1 MLAQNETRYGLRG
14 DVILNGLTLALI
26 ALLRDPIERHVLY
39 TPLAAPV
46 MIALYLAAVIGPWWV
61 LGMRGKKDA

>member
-1 MLAQNETRYGLRG
+1 MRRFALAGA
-14 DVILNGLTLALI
+14 ITLALI

-46 MIALYLAAVIGPWWV
+46 MIVVYGAAAIGPWWI
-61 LGMRGKKDA
+61 LGRVRGKQDAV